1 MVNGPNRDRD
11 GGERLRVTATE
22 PSTGST
28 SAPVVARPV
37 AAGVGVLAV
46 WAALGVGHLV
56 AGVIS
61 PASSPYLAVGDQVIR
76 LSPEPLTEFA
86 KTQLGTNDKPVL
98 LIGMLVVITLVA
110 AAAGLASRTRPEWGV
125 RVVMA
130 MGLLGAAA
138 VVLAPVFTLLDLV
151 APIVSTIVGVVVF
164 RWLHHLGLLDRT
176 PGEGEG
182 GVSRRTMLVGGSAA
196 VGLGALAS
204 AAGGTLL
211 ARGVQS
217 SRDGVTAQLAA
228 AKYVERAPAA
238 PATAA
243 FPQLG
248 TPTFLTA
255 NADFYRIDTALR
267 IPQLSATDWQLK
279 IHGMVDNEVTL
290 SFADLVKRPLV
301 ERTITLTCVSN
312 PIGGNLIST
321 ADFIG
326 VPLRDIL
333 LEAGIK
339 PGADELYSTSADG
352 WYTGTP
358 TSVVMDP
365 GRGALLAI
373 GMNGEALPPEHG
385 FPVRMVVPGLYGYVS
400 GTKWLV
406 DIEATTFANPEK
418 QGYWLER
425 GWSQMGPIKTMSRID
440 NPQGFA
446 TVTADSVTV
455 AGVAWAQHTGI
466 AKVEV
471 RADGGPWQAATLS
484 DEVSV
489 DTWRMWH
496 ADLALPSGSHYV
508 EVRATDKS
516 GYTQTDQRADPI
528 PNGASGW
535 PSVRFSVA

>member
-1 MVNGPNRDRD
+1 VVTDQNRDRD
-11 GGERLRVTATE
+11 RGEPRRVTTTAS
-22 PSTGST
+22 STVLS
-28 SAPVVARPV
+28 RKV
-37 AAGVGVLAV
+37 AAGIGVLAV

-56 AGVIS
+56 AGLIS

-98 LIGMLVVITLVA
+98 LIGMLLVIMLLA
-110 AAAGLASRTRPEWGV
+110 AAAGLASRERPDWGV
-125 RVVMA
+125 RAVVA
-130 MGLLGAAA
+130 MGLLGTAA
-138 VVLAPVFTLLDLV
+138 VVFGTVFSPLDLIAPLASMAAGV
-151 APIVSTIVGVVVF
+151 AAF
-164 RWLHHLGLLDRT
+164 RWLHHLGLLART
-176 PGEGEG
+176 PVEQGK

-204 AAGGTLL
+204 AVGGQRL
-211 ARGVQS
+211 AQGIQS
-217 SRDGVTAQLAA
+217 ARDDVNAALANA
-228 AKYVERAPAA
+228 TYVERATQA
-238 PATAA
+238 PAGAA

-248 TPTFLTA
+248 TPTFLTN

-267 IPQLSATDWQLK
+267 IPTLSATDWKLQ
-279 IHGMVDNEVTL
+279 IHGMVANAVTL

-301 ERTITLTCVSN
+301 ERTITMTCVSN

-321 ADFIG
+321 ANFIG
-326 VPLRDIL
+326 VPLRDVL
-333 LEAGIK
+333 LEAGVQ
-339 PGADELYSTSADG
+339 PGADQLFSTSADG
-352 WYTGTP
+352 WNTSTP
-358 TSVVMDP
+358 TSVVMDR

-406 DIEATTFANPEK
+406 DIEATTFADPDK
-418 QGYWLER
+418 QGYWYER

-446 TVTADSVTV
+446 TVTADTV
-455 AGVAWAQHTGI
+455 AVAGIAWAQHTGI

-471 RADGGPWQAATLS
+471 RSDGGPWQAATLS

-489 DTWRMWH
+489 DAWRMWNTE
-496 ADLALPSGSHYV
+496 LKLPPGSHYV

>member
-1 MVNGPNRDRD
+1 M
-11 GGERLRVTATE
+11 
-22 PSTGST
+22 
-28 SAPVVARPV
+28 
-37 AAGVGVLAV
+37 LAV
-46 WAALGVGHLV
+46 WAALGFGHLV
-56 AGVIS
+56 AGLIS
-61 PASSPYLAVGDQVIR
+61 PGSSPYLAVGDQVIN

-98 LIGMLVVITLVA
+98 LIGIFVVITVLA
-110 AAAGLASRTRPEWGV
+110 ALAGLASRVRPDWGV
-125 RVVMA
+125 RTVVA
-130 MGLLGAAA
+130 MGLLGFAA
-138 VVLAPVFTLLDLV
+138 VILGPVFTPLDLV
-151 APIVSTIVGVVVF
+151 APLASTVAGVAAF
-164 RWLHHLGLLDRT
+164 RWLHHLALRART
-176 PGEGEG
+176 PVEDGG
-182 GVSRRTMLVGGSAA
+182 GVSRRTVLVGGSAA

-204 AAGGTLL
+204 ALGGQRL
-211 ARGVQS
+211 AQGIQS
-217 SRDGVTAQLAA
+217 SRDAVTAQLAGA
-228 AKYVERAPAA
+228 TYAERAVAPPAA
-238 PATAA
+238 AA

-248 TPTFLTA
+248 TPTFLT
-255 NADFYRIDTALR
+255 NNSDFYRIDTALR
-267 IPQLSATDWQLK
+267 IPTLSTASWQLH
-279 IHGMVDNEVTL
+279 IHGMVDREVTL
-290 SFADLVKRPLV
+290 SFADLLKRPLV

-321 ADFIG
+321 ANFIG

-333 LEAGIK
+333 LEAGVK
-339 PGADELYSTSADG
+339 PGADQLFSTSADG
-352 WYTGTP
+352 WNTGTP

-365 GRGALLAI
+365 ARGALLAV

-406 DIEATTFANPEK
+406 DIEATTFANPDK

-425 GWSQMGPIKTMSRID
+425 GWSQMGPIKTMARID

-446 TVTADSVTV
+446 NVTADTVTV
-455 AGVAWAQHTGI
+455 SGIAWAQHTGI

-484 DEVSV
+484 TEVSV

-496 ADLALPSGSHYV
+496 TELALRSGSHYV

-516 GYTQTDQRADPI
+516 GYTQTDERADPI

>member
-1 MVNGPNRDRD
+1 MVTDPNRDRD
-11 GGERLRVTATE
+11 RGERRHVTATAS
-22 PSTGST
+22 STILS
-28 SAPVVARPV
+28 RKV
-37 AAGVGVLAV
+37 AAGIGVLAV
-46 WAALGVGHLV
+46 GAALGVGHLV

-61 PASSPYLAVGDQVIR
+61 PASSPYLAVGNQVIN

-98 LIGMLVVITLVA
+98 LIGMLVVIMALA
-110 AAAGLASRTRPEWGV
+110 AVAGLASRVRPDWGV
-125 RVVMA
+125 RAVMA
-130 MGLLGAAA
+130 MGLLGTAA
-138 VVLAPVFTLLDLV
+138 VVFGSVFTPLDLI

-164 RWLHHLGLLDRT
+164 RWLHGLGLRARATVAEGSGD
-176 PGEGEG
+176 GE
-182 GVSRRTMLVGGSAA
+182 GVSRRAVLVSSSAA

-204 AAGGTLL
+204 AVGGQRL
-211 ARGVQS
+211 AQGIQTA
-217 SRDGVTAQLAA
+217 RDDVNAALANA
-228 AKYVERAPAA
+228 TYVERATPV

-248 TPTFLTA
+248 TPTFLTS
-255 NADFYRIDTALR
+255 NTDFYRIDTALR
-267 IPQLSATDWQLK
+267 IPTLSADNWRLH

-321 ADFIG
+321 ANFIG
-326 VPLRDIL
+326 VPLRDVL
-333 LEAGIK
+333 LEAGVR
-339 PGADELYSTSADG
+339 PGADQLFSTSADG

-406 DIEATTFANPEK
+406 DIEATTFANPKK

-446 TVTADSVTV
+446 TITADTVTV

-489 DTWRMWH
+489 DAWRMWH
-496 ADLALPSGSHYV
+496 AELKLPSGSHSV

-528 PNGASGW
+528 PDGASGW

>member
-1 MVNGPNRDRD
+1 MRSS
-11 GGERLRVTATE
+11 A
-22 PSTGST
+22 
-28 SAPVVARPV
+28 APVLPRRV
-37 AAGVGVLAV
+37 AAGIGVLAV
-46 WAALGVGHLV
+46 WAALGVGQLV

-76 LSPEPLTEFA
+76 LSPDRLTEFA

-98 LIGMLVVITLVA
+98 LVGMLVVITLLA
-110 AAAGLASRTRPEWGV
+110 AAAGLASRARPDWGV

-130 MGLLGAAA
+130 MGVLGAAA
-138 VVLAPVFTLLDLV
+138 VVFAPVFTPLDLI
-151 APIVSTIVGVVVF
+151 APIVATVVGVVVF
-164 RWLHHLGLLDRT
+164 RRLHHLGLLERL
-176 PGEGEG
+176 PGDGPH
-182 GVSRRTMLVGGSAA
+182 GVSRRTVLVGGSAA

-204 AAGGTLL
+204 AAGGTVL

-217 SRDGVTAQLAA
+217 SRDDVTAQLAGA
-228 AKYVERAPAA
+228 TYVERATA
-238 PATAA
+238 PPTTAA

-248 TPTFLTA
+248 TPTFLTS
-255 NADFYRIDTALR
+255 NTDFYRIDTALR
-267 IPQLSATDWQLK
+267 IPTLSAASWKLQ

-290 SFADLVKRPLV
+290 SFADLIARPLV
-301 ERTITLTCVSN
+301 ERPITLTCVSN

-321 ADFIG
+321 ANFIG
-326 VPLRDIL
+326 VPLRDVL
-333 LEAGIK
+333 LEAGVQ
-339 PGADELYSTSADG
+339 PGADQLFSTSSDG

-373 GMNGEALPPEHG
+373 GMNGQALPPEHG

-406 DIEATTFANPEK
+406 DIEATTFANPDK

-440 NPQGFA
+440 NPQGSA
-446 TVTADSVTV
+446 TVTADTVTV
-455 AGVAWAQHTGI
+455 AGIAWAQHTGI

-471 RADGGPWQAATLS
+471 RADGGPWVAATLS

-489 DTWRMWH
+489 DAWRMWH
-496 ADLALPSGSHYV
+496 TELALPPGSHDV
-508 EVRATDKS
+508 EARATDKHGS
-516 GYTQTDQRADPI
+516 TQTGEQADPI
-528 PNGASGW
+528 PDGASGW
-535 PSVRFSVA
+535 PSVRFTVA

>member
-1 MVNGPNRDRD
+1 M
-11 GGERLRVTATE
+11 TATV
-22 PSTGST
+22 STT
-28 SAPVVARPV
+28 SLSRRV
-37 AAGVGVLAV
+37 AATIGVLAV

-56 AGVIS
+56 AGLIS
-61 PASSPYLAVGDQVIR
+61 PASSPYLAVGDTVIR

-86 KTQLGTNDKPVL
+86 KTNLGTNDKPVL
-98 LIGMLVVITLVA
+98 LVGIFVVITLIA
-110 AAAGLASRTRPEWGV
+110 AAAGLASRTRPTWGV
-125 RVVMA
+125 RVVTA
-130 MGLLGAAA
+130 MGVIGAAA
-138 VVLAPVFTLLDLV
+138 VIYAPVFAPLDLV
-151 APIVSTIVGVVVF
+151 APAVATVAGIVAF
-164 RWLHHLGLLDRT
+164 RWLHQLGLRART
-176 PGEGEG
+176 PAPDGS
-182 GVSRRTMLVGGSAA
+182 GVSRRTVLVGGSAA

-217 SRDGVTAQLAA
+217 SRDDVTAQLARA
-228 AKYVERAPAA
+228 TYVERATPVPAA
-238 PATAA
+238 AA

-248 TPTFLTA
+248 TPTFLTS

-267 IPQLSATDWQLK
+267 IPTLSAAEWKLS
-279 IHGMVDNEVTL
+279 IHGMVRQELTV
-290 SFADLVKRPLV
+290 SFADLVRRPLV
-301 ERTITLTCVSN
+301 ERPITLTCVSN

-333 LEAGIK
+333 TEAGVD
-339 PGADELYSTSADG
+339 PAADQLFSTSADG

-358 TSVVMDP
+358 TSVVMEP

-385 FPVRMVVPGLYGYVS
+385 FPVRMIVPGLYGYVS
-400 GTKWLV
+400 GTKWVV
-406 DIEATTFANPEK
+406 DIEATTFADPEK
-418 QGYWLER
+418 QGYWLQR
-425 GWSQMGPIKTMSRID
+425 GWSQRGPIKTMSRID
-440 NPQGFA
+440 APQGFA
-446 TVTADSVTV
+446 NVTADTVTV

-471 RADGGPWQAATLS
+471 RVDGGAWQPAVLS
-484 DEVSV
+484 AEVSV

-496 ADLALPSGSHYV
+496 VELALPKGNHYV

-528 PNGASGW
+528 PDGASGW
-535 PSVRFSVA
+535 PSVRFTVS